1 MSSLLGILGLFTLL
15 STALL
20 LSENRSAINIK
31 TVLYGLIFQLIFAL
45 FILKTPFGAP
55 IFSFLDQSIN
65 ILIGFSSSGSDFLF
79 KSYIDGVGF
88 HPGLINF
95 AFSTLPTIIFFS
107 SLVAVLYHF
116 GILQTIIKF
125 IARRMQ
131 LTLGT
136 SGSETL
142 SVAGNIFL
150 GQTESPLMV
159 RPFVSKMT
167 KSELMAVMTG
177 GFATVSGGVLAI
189 YVSWLTNIQGIAG
202 HLLAASVM
210 SAPAALVVAKIIYPE
225 TEESQTMGNVN
236 VNIEQT
242 NINAMEALSNGATD
256 GLKLAANIAAM
267 LIAFISFVA
276 MVNYFLSFGG
286 TSMEEIFG
294 IIFRPLAWTMGVPW
308 NEAQLVGMLM
318 GKKIVLTELVAYG
331 DLQNLIRDG
340 MISERSAIISTYA
353 LCGFSN
359 FAFSTLPT
367 IIFFSSLVAVLYHFG
382 ILQAII
388 KFIARRMQLTLG
400 TSGSETLSVAGH
412 LF

>member
-1 MSSLLGILGLFTLL
+1 MGSFLGILGLFTLL
-15 STALL
+15 SIALL

-55 IFSFLDQSIN
+55 IFSFLDKSIN
-65 ILIGFSSSGSDFLF
+65 ILISFSSSGSDFLF

-95 AFSTLPTIIFFS
+95 AFSTLPTVIFFS

-116 GILQTIIKF
+116 GILQAIIKF

-189 YVSWLTNIQGIAG
+189 YVSWLTDIQGIAG
-202 HLLAASVM
+202 HLIAASVM

-225 TEESQTMGNVN
+225 TDESQTMGDVN

-359 FAFSTLPT
+359 FASIGIQLGGIGAMAPERKKDLAKLVTKAMFGGAIASWLTAT
-367 IIFFSSLVAVLYHFG
+367 I
-382 ILQAII
+382 
-388 KFIARRMQLTLG
+388 
-400 TSGSETLSVAGH
+400 AG
-412 LF
+412 LLL

>member
-1 MSSLLGILGLFTLL
+1 MGSLLGILGLFTLL
-15 STALL
+15 SIALL
-20 LSENRSAINIK
+20 LSENRSAINLK
-31 TVLYGLIFQLIFAL
+31 TVFYGLIFQLIFAL

-189 YVSWLTNIQGIAG
+189 YVSWLTDIQGIAG

-225 TEESQTMGNVN
+225 TEESQTMGDVN

-294 IIFRPLAWTMGVPW
+294 FIFRPLAWTMGVPW

-331 DLQNLIRDG
+331 DLQILIRDG
-340 MISERSAIISTYA
+340 LISERSAIISTYA

-359 FAFSTLPT
+359 FASIGIQLGGIGAMAPERKKDLAKLVTKAMFGGAIASWLTAT
-367 IIFFSSLVAVLYHFG
+367 I
-382 ILQAII
+382 
-388 KFIARRMQLTLG
+388 
-400 TSGSETLSVAGH
+400 AG
-412 LF
+412 LLL

>member
-1 MSSLLGILGLFTLL
+1 MGSLLGILGLFTLL
-15 STALL
+15 SIALL
-20 LSENRSAINIK
+20 LSENRSAINLK

-116 GILQTIIKF
+116 GILQAIIKF

-189 YVSWLTNIQGIAG
+189 YVSWLTDIQGIAG

-225 TEESQTMGNVN
+225 TDKSQTMGDVN

-294 IIFRPLAWTMGVPW
+294 VIFRPLAWTMGVPW

-359 FAFSTLPT
+359 FASIGIQLGGIGAMAPERKKDLAKLVTKAMFAGAIASWLTAT
-367 IIFFSSLVAVLYHFG
+367 I
-382 ILQAII
+382 
-388 KFIARRMQLTLG
+388 
-400 TSGSETLSVAGH
+400 AG
-412 LF
+412 LLL

>member
-1 MSSLLGILGLFTLL
+1 MYK
-15 STALL
+15 
-20 LSENRSAINIK
+20 R
-31 TVLYGLIFQLIFAL
+31 Q
-45 FILKTPFGAP
+45 
-55 IFSFLDQSIN
+55 
-65 ILIGFSSSGSDFLF
+65 GFSSSGSDFLF

-116 GILQTIIKF
+116 GILQAIIKF

-189 YVSWLTNIQGIAG
+189 YVSWLTDIQGIAG

-225 TEESQTMGNVN
+225 TEESQTMGDVN

-294 IIFRPLAWTMGVPW
+294 IIFRPLAWD
-308 NEAQLVGMLM
+308 
-318 GKKIVLTELVAYG
+318 YG
-331 DLQNLIRDG
+331 
-340 MISERSAIISTYA
+340 RS
-353 LCGFSN
+353 
-359 FAFSTLPT
+359 
-367 IIFFSSLVAVLYHFG
+367 
-382 ILQAII
+382 
-388 KFIARRMQLTLG
+388 M
-400 TSGSETLSVAGH
+400 E
-412 LF
+412 

>member
-1 MSSLLGILGLFTLL
+1 MGSFLGILGLFTLL
-15 STALL
+15 SIALI

-55 IFSFLDQSIN
+55 IFSFLDKSIN
-65 ILIGFSSSGSDFLF
+65 ILISFSSSGSDFLF

-116 GILQTIIKF
+116 GILQAIIKF

-189 YVSWLTNIQGIAG
+189 YVSWLTDIQGIAG

-225 TEESQTMGNVN
+225 TEESQTMGDVN

-242 NINAMEALSNGATD
+242 NINVMEALSNGATD

-294 IIFRPLAWTMGVPW
+294 IIFRPLAWTMGIPW

-318 GKKIVLTELVAYG
+318 GKKIVLTELIAYG

-359 FAFSTLPT
+359 FASIGIQLGGIGAMAPERKKDLAKLVTKAMFGGAIASWLTAT
-367 IIFFSSLVAVLYHFG
+367 I
-382 ILQAII
+382 
-388 KFIARRMQLTLG
+388 
-400 TSGSETLSVAGH
+400 AG
-412 LF
+412 LLL

>member
-1 MSSLLGILGLFTLL
+1 MGSLLGILGLFTLL
-15 STALL
+15 SIALL
-20 LSENRSAINIK
+20 LSENRSAINFK

-55 IFSFLDQSIN
+55 IFSFLDKSIN

-107 SLVAVLYHF
+107 SLVAVLYHL
-116 GILQTIIKF
+116 GILQAIIKF

-159 RPFVSKMT
+159 RPFISKMT

-177 GFATVSGGVLAI
+177 GFATVSGGVMAI
-189 YVSWLTNIQGIAG
+189 YVSWLTDIQGIAG

-225 TEESQTMGNVN
+225 TEESQTMGDVN

-242 NINAMEALSNGATD
+242 NINGMEALSNGATD

-286 TSMEEIFG
+286 TSMEQIFG

-331 DLQNLIRDG
+331 DLQNLMRDG

-359 FAFSTLPT
+359 FASIGIQLGGIGAMAPERKKDLAKLVTKAMFGGAIASWLTAT
-367 IIFFSSLVAVLYHFG
+367 I
-382 ILQAII
+382 
-388 KFIARRMQLTLG
+388 
-400 TSGSETLSVAGH
+400 AG
-412 LF
+412 LLL